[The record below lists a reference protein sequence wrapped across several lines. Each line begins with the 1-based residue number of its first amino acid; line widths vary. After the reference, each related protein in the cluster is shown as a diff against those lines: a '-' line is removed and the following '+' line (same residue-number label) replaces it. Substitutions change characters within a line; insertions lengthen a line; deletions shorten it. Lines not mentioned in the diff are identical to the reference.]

1 MIGLY
6 LFILYEG
13 YFWLLIRMVF
23 DSDWFKMKTSDWIID
38 DSESVE
44 RKQNNNE
51 QQIMTHVND
60 SYITHYL
67 DCRRPTGS
75 PTQII
80 KMYKTAHRKTPT
92 LDLINLR
99 GWTRMN

>member
-1 MIGLY
+1 MAFDSDGLS
-6 LFILYEG
+6 
-13 YFWLLIRMVF
+13 
-23 DSDWFKMKTSDWIID
+23 SDWFKMKTSDWIID

-60 SYITHYL
+60 SYNSLFGLQETDWFTHAN
-67 DCRRPTGS
+67 S
-75 PTQII
+75 S
-80 KMYKTAHRKTPT
+80 KSKTAHRKTPT
-92 LDLINLR
+92 LDLFNLR

>member
-60 SYITHYL
+60 SYNSLFGLQET
-67 DCRRPTGS
+67 DWF
-75 PTQII
+75 
-80 KMYKTAHRKTPT
+80 AHA
-92 LDLINLR
+92 NYQ
-99 GWTRMN
+99 NV